1 MSTSSTARVLPVPE
15 HGARQ
20 ALGFALTI
28 FTSAFLLFQ
37 VEPLISKVIL
47 PWFGGSP
54 AVWTTCLLF
63 FQTLLF
69 LGYTYAHLTTRFC
82 SVSRQAWIHLAL
94 VALALVTLPIMPGAD
109 AKP

>member
-1 MSTSSTARVLPVPE
+1 MTSWSGADVPE
-15 HGARQ
+15 ISRPGGREGL
-20 ALGFALTI
+20 ALSFALTI
-28 FTSAFLLFQ
+28 LTSAFLLFQ

-82 SVSRQAWIHLAL
+82 SVSHLRCAYQSW
-94 VALALVTLPIMPGAD
+94 M
-109 AKP
+109 